1 MLQEWSSIETLDDE
15 ATWWLRKS
23 GADHYAEHLERLRA
37 WVEELV
43 ARR

>member
-1 MLQEWSSIETLDDE
+1 MVAAQV
-15 ATWWLRKS
+15 